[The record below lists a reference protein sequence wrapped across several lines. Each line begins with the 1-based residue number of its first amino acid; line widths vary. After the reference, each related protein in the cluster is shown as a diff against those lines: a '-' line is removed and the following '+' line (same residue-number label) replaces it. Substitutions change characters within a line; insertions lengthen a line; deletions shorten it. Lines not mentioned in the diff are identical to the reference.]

1 MGTARSR
8 GGVNFSVSL
17 TSGQVLMAKKLI
29 IVALVA
35 AIVAAFWIFD
45 LKQYLSLDY
54 IKSAQARFLEVYNQH
69 PVLLMAGY
77 MLIYVLVT
85 GFSLPG
91 AVPLSLAGG
100 ALFGL
105 WLGVLLTSFA
115 STIGA
120 TLACFLARFVLR
132 DWVQGKFGDRLGPIN
147 RGIERE
153 GAFYLFSLR
162 LVPIFPFFVINLVF
176 GLTSLKL
183 WTFYWVSQLGMLP
196 GTIVF
201 INAGKELGRIDSLS
215 GILSPSLLISF
226 AVLGVFPIVAKKIL
240 GWVRAR
246 GGRKDL
252 AAQGKE

>member
-1 MGTARSR
+1 MI
-8 GGVNFSVSL
+8 
-17 TSGQVLMAKKLI
+17 KKLI

-45 LKQYLSLDY
+45 LQKYFTLEY
-54 IKSAQARFLEVYNQH
+54 VKSAQSQFMDAYQAH
-69 PVLLMAGY
+69 PVLVMGGY
-77 MLIYVLVT
+77 MLVYILVT

-132 DWVQGKFGDRLGPIN
+132 DWVQGKFGDRLEPIN
-147 RGIERE
+147 RGIARE

-176 GLTSLKL
+176 GLTSIKL

-196 GTIVF
+196 ASFVF
-201 INAGKELGRIDSLS
+201 INAGKELGQLESLG
-215 GILSPSLLISF
+215 GILTPSMIISF
-226 AVLGVFPIVAKKIL
+226 VLLGIFPIAAKKIL
-240 GWVRAR
+240 NWVRLRR
-246 GGRKDL
+246 GQGAM
-252 AAQGKE
+252 AAGGEE